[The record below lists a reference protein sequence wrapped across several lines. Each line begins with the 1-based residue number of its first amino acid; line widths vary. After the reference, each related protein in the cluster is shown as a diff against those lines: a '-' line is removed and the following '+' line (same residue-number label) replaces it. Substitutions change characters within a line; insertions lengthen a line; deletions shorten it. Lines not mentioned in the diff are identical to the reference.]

1 MTSRSY
7 PAVLKLIQ
15 ELYGLTRIDLVV
27 HGIQAAV
34 NLRVMQA
41 ADTVTVVHR
50 CLPALG
56 ARTQSA
62 ETDPSVIV
70 ARDEPTAA
78 QQVEGGRI
86 GIREQCGE
94 RQSAP
99 RSAELLRSM
108 DG

>member
-27 HGIQAAV
+27 HGTPAAV

-41 ADTVTVVHR
+41 ADTVTVAHR

-70 ARDEPTAA
+70 AGDEPTAA
-78 QQVEGGRI
+78 QQVGRI

-94 RQSAP
+94 RQFAP
-99 RSAELLRSM
+99 RSAELSWS
-108 DG
+108 